1 MAQITDTDPNSN
13 DYFFVTGLVDNTFK
27 AGKNSFIINATNLI
41 LVSKPVSVNFYDA
54 DRNSI
59 VVREIDPAK
68 TGGIELAKFG
78 DVYVVNIPSTSTMGI
93 GKLEVKG
100 TGIDVGLYTGSI
112 AFFNNKAYPVSD
124 TQRLP
129 LIKAPSLASFP
140 EINVLWTRNILI
152 DPESKTQSEIRFFDY
167 PYINVE
173 PKIYNAPDYPVA
185 SYRIASGSCSTI
197 AVVPKNN
204 AARPTYTADNPIYQ
218 LYQSSGDKFTS
229 SMEGEKIRIK
239 NPYVRNFTYA
249 NLSNNQIKYEGVL
262 NTDFIATIDRVVNET
277 TLLLNIPFATV
288 SDLIDRTN
296 EDSIYNKS
304 NLVDING
311 YTVNDDP
318 QKQTTFFKKN
328 FYVLSIAKAE
338 YEIIHKSIP
347 TSLAASVITGSTVV
361 AKKSIVDIEF
371 NNLRAYCGNVASYKV
386 YKKSLNSP
394 ESKTLVIDGK
404 VEADEHIVSNNFNN
418 GLYNK
423 AGYFFDQPHVD
434 RFWLKSGSPTFTQ
447 DNTVLI
453 DGVSVGHSGNS
464 AQTDYIIF
472 KDDTTGAARSANY
485 IDYNLVDKS
494 YWYAKSDAFLNSA
507 TFPTASYDNIANAPI
522 LSSYSNS
529 QENLLSG
536 AVHDS
541 NPIKLR
547 KSTLYKFSMR
557 VRPSSGNSTESKL
570 YVYFIGGTYKKL
582 IGLIDSTFKYQT
594 DELYELPFFSDSE
607 KYGTIIFV
615 PVIGNWYI
623 SAVSLNP
630 YENLDYSIDSFAAK
644 IPLPNSV
651 RNELFELEVELYD
664 GHGRLAYGDGSYTF
678 IYNKIF
684 SPLKKQIFI
693 DPLGIITVAGSGG
706 VGSGDVDGGSA
717 IGGGFGND
725 INGLGA

>member
-1 MAQITDTDPNSN
+1 MAQIIDTDPNSN

-27 AGKNSFIINATNLI
+27 AGKNSFIINATDLI
-41 LVSKPVSVNFYDA
+41 LVGNPVSVSFYDA
-54 DRNSI
+54 DRNNI

-68 TGGIELAKFG
+68 AGGIELAKFG
-78 DVYVVNIPSTSTMGI
+78 DVYVVNIPTTSTAGI
-93 GKLEVKG
+93 GRLEI
-100 TGIDVGLYTGSI
+100 TGMGLDVGAYTGSI
-112 AFFNNKAYPVSD
+112 AFFNNKAYRVSD

-129 LIKAPSLASFP
+129 LIKAPPVLPFP
-140 EINVLWTRNILI
+140 EIKILWARNILI
-152 DPESKTQSEIRFFDY
+152 DPESKTESEVRFFDY
-167 PYINVE
+167 PYINVA
-173 PKIYNAPDYPVA
+173 PKIYNAPDYPIA
-185 SYRIASGSCSTI
+185 SYRMASGSCSTI

-249 NLSNNQIKYEGVL
+249 NYSNNQIKYEGVL

-288 SDLIDRTN
+288 SDLVDRTS
-296 EDSIYNKS
+296 EDSPYNKN

-347 TSLAASVITGSTVV
+347 TLLSASSTGGVV
-361 AKKSIVDIEF
+361 SKKSVVDVEL
-371 NNLRAYCGNVASYKV
+371 NNLRAYCGNVSSYKV
-386 YKKSLNSP
+386 YGKSLNSP
-394 ESKTLVIDGK
+394 ESKTLLASSK
-404 VEADEHIVSNNFNN
+404 VEADEHIISKNFNN

-423 AGYFFDQPHVD
+423 AGYFFDQYHVD
-434 RFWLKSGSPTFTQ
+434 RFWIKSGSPTFIQ
-447 DNTVLI
+447 DNTVLM
-453 DGVSVGHSGNS
+453 DGVSIGHTGNTT
-464 AQTDYIIF
+464 QTDYVIF
-472 KDDTTGAARSANY
+472 KDDTMGTGRSASYVN
-485 IDYNLVDKS
+485 YNLLDKS
-494 YWYAKSDAFLNSA
+494 YWYAKSDAFLNSE
-507 TFPTASYDNIANAPI
+507 TQPLVSYDNISNVPV
-522 LSSYSNS
+522 LSAYANS

-536 AVHDS
+536 EIHDS

-570 YVYFIGGTYKKL
+570 YVYFIGGTYKKM

-594 DELYELPFFSDSE
+594 DELYEFSFFSDVE
-607 KYGTIIFV
+607 KYGTVIFV
-615 PVIGNWYI
+615 PVVGNWYI
-623 SAVSLNP
+623 SAVSLKP
-630 YENLDYSIDSFAAK
+630 YENLDYSIDSFVAR
-644 IPLPNSV
+644 IPLKNSV
-651 RNELFELEVELYD
+651 KNELFEMEVELYD
-664 GHGRLAYGDGSYTF
+664 EYDRLAYGNGSYTF
-678 IYNKIF
+678 KYNKIF
-684 SPLKKQIFI
+684 SSLKKQIFI

-706 VGSGDVDGGSA
+706 GGNGDVDGGFA
-717 IGGGFGND
+717 IGGGSGND

>member
-1 MAQITDTDPNSN
+1 MAQIIDTDPNSN

-27 AGKNSFIINATNLI
+27 AGKNSFIINATDLI
-41 LVSKPVSVNFYDA
+41 LVGKPVTVNFYDA

-68 TGGIELAKFG
+68 AGGIELAKFG
-78 DVYVVNIPSTSTMGI
+78 DVYVVNIPTTSTAGI

-100 TGIDVGLYTGSI
+100 TGIEVGAYTGSI
-112 AFFNNKAYPVSD
+112 AFFNNKAYPVSN

-129 LIKAPSLASFP
+129 LIKAPSVASFP
-140 EINVLWTRNILI
+140 EINILWTRNILI
-152 DPESKTQSEIRFFDY
+152 DPESKTESEVRFFDY
-167 PYINVE
+167 PYINVA
-173 PKIYNAPDYPVA
+173 PKIYNAPDYPMA
-185 SYRIASGSCSTI
+185 SYRMASGSCSTI

-249 NLSNNQIKYEGVL
+249 NLSNNQIKYEGIL

-288 SDLIDRTN
+288 SDLVDRTN
-296 EDSIYNKS
+296 EDSVYNRN
-304 NLVDING
+304 NLVDISG

-328 FYVLSIAKAE
+328 FYVLSIAKAD

-347 TSLAASVITGSTVV
+347 TSLSASVITGSAI
-361 AKKSIVDIEF
+361 AKKSVVDIEL
-371 NNLRAYCGNVASYKV
+371 NNLRAYCGNIASYKV

-394 ESKTLVIDGK
+394 ESKTLVVSGK
-404 VEADEHIVSNNFNN
+404 VEADEHIISNNFNN

-423 AGYFFDQPHVD
+423 AGYFFDQSHVD
-434 RFWLKSGSPTFTQ
+434 RFWLKSGSPTFVQ
-447 DNTVLI
+447 DDTVLI
-453 DGVSVGHSGNS
+453 DGVSVGHTGNS
-464 AQTDYIIF
+464 AQTDYVIF
-472 KDDTTGAARSANY
+472 KDDTTGAARSTSYVN
-485 IDYNLVDKS
+485 YNLVDKS

-507 TFPTASYDNIANAPI
+507 TLPTASYDNIANAPV
-522 LSSYSNS
+522 LSVYSNS

-536 AVHDS
+536 AIHDS

-547 KSTLYKFSMR
+547 KSTLYNFSMR

-570 YVYFIGGTYKKL
+570 YVYFISGTYKKM

-594 DELYELPFFSDSE
+594 DELYELSFFCDAE
-607 KYGTIIFV
+607 RYGTIIFV
-615 PVIGNWYI
+615 PVVGNWYI
-623 SAVSLNP
+623 SAVSLKP

-651 RNELFELEVELYD
+651 RNELFEIEVELYD
-664 GHGRLAYGDGSYTF
+664 EYNRLAYGEGSYTF
-678 IYNKIF
+678 IHNKIF

-693 DPLGIITVAGSGG
+693 DPFGIITVAGSGG
-706 VGSGDVDGGSA
+706 GGVGGDIDGG
-717 IGGGFGND
+717 
-725 INGLGA
+725 GA

>member
-1 MAQITDTDPNSN
+1 MAQIIDTDPNSN

-41 LVSKPVSVNFYDA
+41 LVGKPVTVNFYDA

-59 VVREIDPAK
+59 VVREIDPTKA
-68 TGGIELAKFG
+68 GGIELVKFG
-78 DVYVVNIPSTSTMGI
+78 DVYVVNIPTTSTAGI

-129 LIKAPSLASFP
+129 LIKAPSVPSFP
-140 EINVLWTRNILI
+140 EINILWTRNILI
-152 DPESKTQSEIRFFDY
+152 NPESKTESEIRFFDY
-167 PYINVE
+167 PYINVA
-173 PKIYNAPDYPVA
+173 PKIYNAPDYPIA
-185 SYRIASGSCSTI
+185 SYRMASGSCSTI

-249 NLSNNQIKYEGVL
+249 NFSNNQIKYEGVL

-288 SDLIDRTN
+288 SDLVDRTN
-296 EDSIYNKS
+296 EDSVYNRN
-304 NLVDING
+304 NLVDISG

-328 FYVLSIAKAE
+328 FYVLSIAKAD

-347 TSLAASVITGSTVV
+347 TLLSASVITGSVI
-361 AKKSIVDIEF
+361 AKKSIVDIEL
-371 NNLRAYCGNVASYKV
+371 NNLRAYCGNITSYKV

-394 ESKTLVIDGK
+394 ESKTLVVSGK
-404 VEADEHIVSNNFNN
+404 VEADEHVVSNNFNN

-434 RFWLKSGSPTFTQ
+434 RFWLKSGSPTFVQ
-447 DNTVLI
+447 DDTVLI

-464 AQTDYIIF
+464 AQTDYVIF
-472 KDDTTGAARSANY
+472 KDDTTGAARSTSY
-485 IDYNLVDKS
+485 VDYNLVDKS
-494 YWYAKSDAFLNSA
+494 YWYAKSDAFLNSS
-507 TFPTASYDNIANAPI
+507 TLPTASYDNIANAPV
-522 LSSYSNS
+522 LSAYSNS

-536 AVHDS
+536 AIHDS

-547 KSTLYKFSMR
+547 KSTLYNFSMR

-594 DELYELPFFSDSE
+594 DELYAFSFFCDAE
-607 KYGTIIFV
+607 RYGTIIFV
-615 PVIGNWYI
+615 PVVGNWYI
-623 SAVSLNP
+623 SAVSLKP
-630 YENLDYSIDSFAAK
+630 YENLDYSIDSFTAK

-651 RNELFELEVELYD
+651 RNELFELVVELYD
-664 GHGRLAYGDGSYTF
+664 GYGRLAYGDGSYTF

-706 VGSGDVDGGSA
+706 AVSGDVDGGSA

-725 INGLGA
+725 IDGSGA